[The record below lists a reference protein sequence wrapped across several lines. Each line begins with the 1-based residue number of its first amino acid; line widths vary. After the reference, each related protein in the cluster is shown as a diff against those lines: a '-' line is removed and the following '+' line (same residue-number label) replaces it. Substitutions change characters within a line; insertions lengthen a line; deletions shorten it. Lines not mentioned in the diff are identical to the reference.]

1 MQLIELHGTSQR
13 HYLTSVAKLHHLC
26 LSLLYCANKHNAQLD
41 LRYYIGDEEK
51 NGREQKICLLRCIRA
66 EENRETIE
74 I

>member
-51 NGREQKICLLRCIRA
+51 NGREQKMA
-66 EENRETIE
+66 EMY
-74 I
+74 